1 MAVSSG
7 VLNVSQVLAIASLL
21 EKEAPEFRDRQIIAG
36 IIYKRLE
43 LGIALHIDATIT
55 YAKCGGLFLTC
66 EDPKVYRKDLNF
78 NSKHNTYIY
87 NGLPPG
93 PIGNPGLEAIR
104 AALNPIKS
112 EYLYY
117 LSDP

>member
-21 EKEAPEFRDRQIIAG
+21 EKEAPEFRDRQIIAA

-66 EDPKVYRKDLNF
+66 KDPKVYRKDLDF
-78 NSKHNTYIY
+78 QSLYNTYLY

-93 PIGNPGLEAIR
+93 PIGNTRLEAIK
-104 AALNPIKS
+104 AALSPAKS
-112 EYLYY
+112 
-117 LSDP
+117 D